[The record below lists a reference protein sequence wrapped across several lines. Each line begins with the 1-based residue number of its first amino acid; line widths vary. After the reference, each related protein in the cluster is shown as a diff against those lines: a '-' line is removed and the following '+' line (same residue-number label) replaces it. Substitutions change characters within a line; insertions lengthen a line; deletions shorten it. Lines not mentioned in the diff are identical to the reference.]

1 MEGFLDNLARWVD
14 KTAYNIW
21 SFLLFILLA
30 AGIWLTIRTRFV
42 QFRHLRDGFQIMFAG
57 LLHRGKKEKREGDVS
72 AFQALSTALA
82 ATVGNGNIGGV
93 AFALTTGGPGAIFWL
108 WVCGFVGMATKY
120 SEALLGVMYREK
132 YPDGK
137 IAGGPMYY
145 IKNGIPNKRFAAI
158 LAPAFAVCGAFATL
172 FGTGNMMQANQMTLV
187 FNSQF
192 GIPKIVSAVAITFLV
207 GIVIIGGIKRIGAV
221 AERIVPAMIFLY
233 LVVGTFVIVSN
244 ISVIPEVLTLIFEH
258 AFTPYAAGGG
268 AIGYTVKMAMQMG
281 FRRGLLTNEAGLG
294 SAPIAHAAAQAK
306 SPVHQGLMGVAEVC
320 VDTIIVCTFTALINL
335 SSGLWQTTKA
345 ADTISGTA
353 LTASS
358 FASEAGVIGS
368 LTVALGSF
376 LFGYTTLIA
385 WYYYGEQCMKFIFG
399 YRVTQVYRVIYIGLG
414 FIGALI
420 SIQLVFYIGD
430 VANAFMAFPNLVALF
445 ALSGVVAKTSRQFWK
460 KYKTLD
466 GFDKH
471 HSAGS
476 RDSGR

>member
-1 MEGFLDNLARWVD
+1 MEGLLNNLALWVD

-21 SFLLFILLA
+21 SFLLFFLLA

-42 QFRHLRDGFQIMFAG
+42 QFRHLRDGFRIMFAG
-57 LLHRGKKEKREGDVS
+57 LLHMGKKEKREGDVS

-120 SEALLGVMYREK
+120 SEALLGVKYREH

-145 IKNGIPNKRFAAI
+145 IKNGISNKRFAAI

-192 GIPKIVSAVAITFLV
+192 GIPKIVSALVITFLV

-221 AERIVPAMIFLY
+221 AERIVPVMIFLY
-233 LVVGTFVIVSN
+233 LIVGTFVILSN
-244 ISVIPEVLTLIFEH
+244 IAVIPDVLTLIFEH
-258 AFTPYAAGGG
+258 AFTPYAMGGG
-268 AIGYTVKMAMQMG
+268 AIGYTVKIAMQMG

-320 VDTIIVCTFTALINL
+320 VDTIIVCSFTAIINL
-335 SSGLWQTTKA
+335 SSGLWATTKA
-345 ADTISGTA
+345 ADTIQGTA

-358 FASEAGVIGS
+358 FASKAGVVGS
-368 LTVALGSF
+368 ITVALGSF

-399 YRVTQVYRVIYIGLG
+399 YKVTRVYRIIYIGLG

-445 ALSGVVAKTSRQFWK
+445 ALSGVVAKTSRDFWK

-471 HSAGS
+471 HSSGQQDS
-476 RDSGR
+476 RR

>member
-1 MEGFLDNLARWVD
+1 MEGFLDSLAQWID

-21 SFLLFILLA
+21 SFLLFFLLA

-42 QFRHLRDGFQIMFAG
+42 QFRHLRDGFRIMFAG
-57 LLHRGKKEKREGDVS
+57 LLHMGKKEKREGDVS

-120 SEALLGVMYREK
+120 SEALLGVKYREH

-145 IKNGIPNKRFAAI
+145 IKNGISNKRFAAI

-192 GIPKIVSAVAITFLV
+192 GIPKIVSAIAITFLV

-221 AERIVPAMIFLY
+221 AERIVPVMIFLY
-233 LVVGTFVIVSN
+233 LIVGTFVILSN

-258 AFTPYAAGGG
+258 AFTPYAMGGG
-268 AIGYTVKMAMQMG
+268 AIGYTVKTAMQMG

-320 VDTIIVCTFTALINL
+320 VDTIIVCSFTAIINL
-335 SSGLWQTTKA
+335 STGLWATTKA
-345 ADTISGTA
+345 ADTIQGTA

-358 FASEAGVIGS
+358 FASKAGVIGS
-368 LTVALGSF
+368 ITVALGSF

-399 YRVTQVYRVIYIGLG
+399 YKVTRIYRVIYIGLG

-445 ALSGVVAKTSRQFWK
+445 ALSGVVAKTSRDFWK

-466 GFDKH
+466 GFDRH
-471 HSAGS
+471 HSA
-476 RDSGR
+476 DS

>member
-1 MEGFLDNLARWVD
+1 VSSKETKMEGFLGSLTQWVD

-21 SFLLFILLA
+21 SYLLFVLLA

-42 QFRHLRDGFQIMFAG
+42 QFRHLGDAFKIMFAG
-57 LLHRGKKEKREGDVS
+57 LLRKGKGVKREGDVS

-120 SEALLGVMYREK
+120 SEALLGVMYREH

-145 IKNGIPNKRFAAI
+145 IKNGFTNKRFAAI

-172 FGTGNMMQANQMTLV
+172 FGTGNMMQANQMTMV

-192 GIPKIVSAVAITFLV
+192 GIPKIVSAVVITLLV
-207 GIVIIGGIKRIGAV
+207 SVVIIGGIKRIGAV
-221 AERIVPAMIFLY
+221 AEQVVPVMIFLY
-233 LVVGTFVIVSN
+233 LIVGTIVIISN
-244 ISVIPEVLTLIFEH
+244 ITVLPKVFTLIFKH
-258 AFTPYAAGGG
+258 AFTPYAMAGG
-268 AIGYTVKMAMQMG
+268 AIGYTVRMAMQMG

-294 SAPIAHAAAQAK
+294 SAPIAHAAAQTK
-306 SPVHQGLMGVAEVC
+306 SPVHQGLMGIAEVC
-320 VDTIIVCTFTALINL
+320 VDTIIVCSFTAIINL
-335 SSGLWQTTKA
+335 STGLWQTTKA
-345 ADTISGTA
+345 ADTIQGTA

-358 FASEAGVIGS
+358 FSSEVGLVGS
-368 LTVALGSF
+368 LTVAIGSF
-376 LFGYTTLIA
+376 LFGYTTLIG

-399 YRVTQVYRVIYIGLG
+399 YRVTQIYRVIYIGLG

-420 SIQLVFYIGD
+420 SIQLVFYLGD
-430 VANAFMAFPNLVALF
+430 VANAFMALPNLIALF
-445 ALSGVVAKTSRQFWK
+445 VLSGVVARTTKDFWGKYRTLEDFDRRQ
-460 KYKTLD
+460 
-466 GFDKH
+466 
-471 HSAGS
+471 
-476 RDSGR
+476 

>member
-1 MEGFLDNLARWVD
+1 MEGILDNLAQWVD

-21 SFLLFILLA
+21 SFLLFFLLA
-30 AGIWLTIRTRFV
+30 AGIWLTVRTRFV
-42 QFRHLRDGFQIMFAG
+42 QFRHLRDGFRIMFAG
-57 LLHRGKKEKREGDVS
+57 LLHKGKKVKREGDVS
-72 AFQALSTALA
+72 AFQAVSTALA

-120 SEALLGVMYREK
+120 AEALLGVKYREH

-145 IKNGIPNKRFAAI
+145 IKNGISNKRFAAI

-192 GIPKIVSAVAITFLV
+192 GIPKIVSAITITFLV

-221 AERIVPAMIFLY
+221 AERIVPVMIFLY
-233 LVVGTFVIVSN
+233 LIVGTYVILANV
-244 ISVIPEVLTLIFEH
+244 SVIPDVLTLIFEH
-258 AFTPYAAGGG
+258 AFTPYALGGG
-268 AIGYTVKMAMQMG
+268 AIGYTVKTAMQMG

-320 VDTIIVCTFTALINL
+320 VDTIIVCTFTAIINM
-335 SSGLWQTTKA
+335 STGLWQTTKA
-345 ADTISGTA
+345 ADTIQGTA

-358 FASEAGVIGS
+358 FASKAGVIGS
-368 LTVALGSF
+368 VTVALGSF

-399 YRVTQVYRVIYIGLG
+399 YKVTRIYRIIYIGLG

-445 ALSGVVAKTSRQFWK
+445 ALSGVVAKTSRDFWK

-471 HSAGS
+471 HPA
-476 RDSGR
+476 DS